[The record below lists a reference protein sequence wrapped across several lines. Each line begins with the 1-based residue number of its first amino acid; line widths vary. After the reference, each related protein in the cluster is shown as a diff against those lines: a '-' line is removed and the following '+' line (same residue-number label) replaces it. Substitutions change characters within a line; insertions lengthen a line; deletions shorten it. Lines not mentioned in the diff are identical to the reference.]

1 MQIVFFSFSKKLLSF
16 DFFSRIFADKIIVT
30 SVIFVDIISSIMSL
44 ILSVTLEII
53 ISFLL
58 SKKDFDK
65 ML

>member
-1 MQIVFFSFSKKLLSF
+1 MQIVFFSFSKKILSF
-16 DFFSRIFADKIIVT
+16 DFFSSIFADKIIV
-30 SVIFVDIISSIMSL
+30 ISSILFDVISSIISF
-44 ILSVTLEII
+44 ILSVALEII